1 MNRSKKIALIS
12 TRPHK
17 TNVQL
22 SDELKNSEIRLL
34 NYPLTKIYPLNNYQI
49 FDATIENLKT
59 YQHVIFISTNAVH
72 FFLERQKKLSIRIPK
87 NLIFASIGPTTKLLL
102 EKHLSVDVH
111 CPVKTFDSKHLLKE
125 KIFSNVKDQKILI
138 VRGVDGRET
147 LKNDLEKKSAIVNY
161 GECYLRKYVDVDLN
175 KLKNDLTNYP
185 HKFILFSSTNSAK
198 HFLDQL
204 RNIET
209 DWLQN
214 IKIIVNHKRI
224 KEQLSIIFKNIFVCE
239 NIEIQKLKELIFSES
254 LD

>member
-1 MNRSKKIALIS
+1 MNKPKKIALIS

-22 SDELKNSEIRLL
+22 SDELKNSEIKLL
-34 NYPLTKIYPLNNYQI
+34 NCPLTEIYPLNNYQI

-59 YQHVIFISTNAVH
+59 YQHVIFISTNAVD
-72 FFLERQKKLSIRIPK
+72 FFLERQKKLSIQVPK
-87 NLIFASIGPTTKLLL
+87 NLILSSIGPTTKLLL

-111 CPVKTFDSKHLLKE
+111 CPVRTFDSEHLLKN
-125 KIFSNVKDQKILI
+125 KIFNNVENRKILI
-138 VRGVDGRET
+138 IRGVDGRET
-147 LKNDLEKKSAIVNY
+147 LKNGLEKKGAIVNY

-175 KLKNDLTNYP
+175 QLKNDLTSYH
-185 HKFILFSSTNSAK
+185 HKFILFSSTNSVK

-204 RNIET
+204 KNIET

-214 IKIIVNHKRI
+214 IKIIVNHIRI
-224 KEQLSIIFKNIFVCE
+224 KEQLAIIFKNIFVCE
-239 NIEIQKLKELIFSES
+239 NIEMQKLKELIFSES